1 MKAAVAKARA
11 EELTAYVDNV
21 KDEPLIS
28 ELPQKGTIVSE
39 KTDPLFGYKELK
51 LSNGATV
58 ILKPTDYKADEVV
71 MQAWADGG
79 NGAYE
84 SADDINNLKFFDE
97 VIGIS
102 GLGNFNS
109 TELQKALAGKN
120 VNANLSLTDSRQ
132 YVSAHSTPKDLE
144 TMMQLVYLYFTNIS
158 KDEKQYQNLVN
169 MLDMALKNISLS
181 PDAVFGDSLACTLYS
196 HNPRHMIPHVEDLPK
211 LSYDR
216 ILEIARERTRNAAAF
231 TFTFAGMFDEAT
243 LRPLIEQ
250 YIASLPATGE
260 PAEKIVDLQTMA
272 KGEVKNHFTMKAES
286 PKAAARE
293 IWWANTTYN
302 LENAVK
308 VDAVGQILS
317 MLYLKTI
324 REDESAAYS
333 CGAAGQLDISSP
345 QPKLIVMAYCPMNPD
360 KSDIALRLLD
370 EGMKSAAKQIDAD
383 QLQKV
388 KDYMLKQIDID
399 SKTNAYWVSAID
411 KMRTFGID
419 IYSDYKKTV
428 EALTP
433 EALSKFIRE
442 NLLSSG
448 NHVEV
453 VMMPE
458 KTAESTK

>member
-1 MKAAVAKARA
+1 
-11 EELTAYVDNV
+11 
-21 KDEPLIS
+21 
-28 ELPQKGTIVSE
+28 
-39 KTDPLFGYKELK
+39 
-51 LSNGATV
+51 
-58 ILKPTDYKADEVV
+58 
-71 MQAWADGG
+71 
-79 NGAYE
+79 
-84 SADDINNLKFFDE
+84 
-97 VIGIS
+97 
-102 GLGNFNS
+102 
-109 TELQKALAGKN
+109 
-120 VNANLSLTDSRQ
+120 
-132 YVSAHSTPKDLE
+132 
-144 TMMQLVYLYFTNIS
+144 
-158 KDEKQYQNLVN
+158 
-169 MLDMALKNISLS
+169 
-181 PDAVFGDSLACTLYS
+181 
-196 HNPRHMIPHVEDLPK
+196 
-211 LSYDR
+211 
-216 ILEIARERTRNAAAF
+216 
-231 TFTFAGMFDEAT
+231 
-243 LRPLIEQ
+243 
-250 YIASLPATGE
+250 
-260 PAEKIVDLQTMA
+260 
-272 KGEVKNHFTMKAES
+272 
-286 PKAAARE
+286 
-293 IWWANTTYN
+293 
-302 LENAVK
+302 
-308 VDAVGQILS
+308 

-324 REDESAAYS
+324 REDESAAYR